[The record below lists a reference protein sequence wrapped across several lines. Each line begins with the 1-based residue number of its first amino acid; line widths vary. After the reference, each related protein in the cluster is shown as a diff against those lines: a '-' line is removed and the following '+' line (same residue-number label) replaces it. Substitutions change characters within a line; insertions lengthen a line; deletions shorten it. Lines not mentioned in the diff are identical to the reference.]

1 MRLDAAPYSKAWYGK
16 TGASPRRREKI
27 RHPPEAVADAEGPVP
42 QSVRFAYATGAIAYG
57 IKDNGFSVF
66 LLLFYN
72 QIIEPFFLNEFGY
85 YLSDLR
91 DTLKFVIKFFVLN
104 IEDNRQA
111 SQGLVDHCR
120 HVLL

>member
-1 MRLDAAPYSKAWYGK
+1 MPEEFELNFPIPDETNSRRL
-16 TGASPRRREKI
+16 
-27 RHPPEAVADAEGPVP
+27 PE
-42 QSVRFAYATGAIAYG
+42 G
-57 IKDNGFSVF
+57 I
-66 LLLFYN
+66 LFYN

-91 DTLKFVIKFFVLN
+91 DTLKFVIKFFMLN